1 MIVVSDTSP
10 LTALLTIGRADLLH
24 LLFGQVIVPPAV
36 AAELLHA
43 HPVLPAW
50 IEVLSPSH
58 IPPAV
63 IAAHL
68 DLGETQALALAL
80 ELHARTLLMDE
91 RLGRRVAQ
99 ALGLIPTGVLGCL
112 VLAKQDG
119 HLAAVSPIIAELQ
132 DRAGC
137 WFDDA
142 LITAILLAAGEG

>member
-10 LTALLTIGRADLLH
+10 LTALLTIGRAELLH
-24 LLFGQVIVPPAV
+24 LLFGQVIIPPAV
-36 AAELLHA
+36 ADELLHE

-68 DLGETQALALAL
+68 DPGETQALALAL
-80 ELHARTLLMDE
+80 ELHAHTLLMDE
-91 RLGRRVAQ
+91 RLGRRVAR

-119 HLAAVSPIIAELQ
+119 HLATVSPVIAELQ

-142 LITAILLAAGEG
+142 LIAAILRAAGEG